1 MQGSYDCLVQG
12 SNPAFFCWD

>member
-1 MQGSYDCLVQG
+1 VQGSYDCVVQG